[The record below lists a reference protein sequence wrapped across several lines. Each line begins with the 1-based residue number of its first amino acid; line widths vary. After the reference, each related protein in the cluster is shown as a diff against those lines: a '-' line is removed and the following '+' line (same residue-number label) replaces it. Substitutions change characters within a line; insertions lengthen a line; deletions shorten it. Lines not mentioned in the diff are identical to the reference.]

1 MLRTSYREIIECVR
15 LTSRYEHLY
24 ASFFVSVTVPSSN
37 MKDVIEL
44 LMSPDS
50 WPDGLLVKRYFR
62 PKHGRE

>member
-1 MLRTSYREIIECVR
+1 
-15 LTSRYEHLY
+15 
-24 ASFFVSVTVPSSN
+24 